1 MPEDHDSP
9 NGTSDIIVLSTDE
22 VGFLL
27 KVTGPMAQEVSP
39 QFAEA
44 HASLREKLEK
54 LLPGETPDS
63 DRFPVEINQGELAHL
78 HELTKQAYSFITQEE
93 RRARLVLREK
103 MLVSSENLQPEPG
116 EA

>member
-1 MPEDHDSP
+1 MSDENFSA

-39 QFAEA
+39 QFAAA
-44 HASLREKLEK
+44 HESLRAKLEK

-63 DRFPVEINQGELAHL
+63 DRFPVEINEGELAHL

-103 MLVSSENLQPEPG
+103 MLVSSENLRPEAD
-116 EA
+116 EV